1 MGNTSIGDL
10 GNKEQRQNMTTVERS
25 KPVLW
30 PLIFHYK
37 GTIIGKGFLVEIA
50 IQARVLARPESD
62 GVWVDGVN
70 PGAIAVGAPTLR
82 ETEHALRSTMDKL
95 FIDFANEANDFDAFR
110 SAVVRFVEQSD
121 PGAQREWEDAR
132 ADVRAGAVPAP
143 DGLRR
148 ETTEAPFA
156 VDVAVKRVETATPK
170 DNLSWQ
176 QSDANTIY
184 AAAA

>member
-1 MGNTSIGDL
+1 
-10 GNKEQRQNMTTVERS
+10 
-25 KPVLW
+25 
-30 PLIFHYK
+30 
-37 GTIIGKGFLVEIA
+37 
-50 IQARVLARPESD
+50 
-62 GVWVDGVN
+62 
-70 PGAIAVGAPTLR
+70 
-82 ETEHALRSTMDKL
+82 MDKL

-132 ADVRAGAVPAP
+132 ADVRAGAVPVP
-143 DGLRR
+143 DDLHR
-148 ETTEAPFA
+148 ETTEAPFS
-156 VDVAVKRVETATPK
+156 VDVAVKHVETATPQ